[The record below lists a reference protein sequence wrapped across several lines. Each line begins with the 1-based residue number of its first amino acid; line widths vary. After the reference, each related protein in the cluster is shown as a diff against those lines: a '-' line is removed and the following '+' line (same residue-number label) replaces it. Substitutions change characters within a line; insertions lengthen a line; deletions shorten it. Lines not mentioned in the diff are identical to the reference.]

1 MKKKLRTKKNVTDS
15 GDVLYNVENI
25 MKREK

>member
-1 MKKKLRTKKNVTDS
+1 MKKKLRTKKNVTDN